1 MTTTTTAPTAP
12 TSAKDL
18 AQNAEKPKG
27 KSAPP
32 VEVLAGARPHAAE
45 PKLDG
50 WRVLIHV
57 AENGVH
63 FYTRTANL
71 VPAALP
77 DHAAELA
84 ENLPA
89 GTWLDAEAVAIEIE
103 DGKVMQT
110 WGNVQ
115 SLLSSQKPVGSEHIT
130 LMAFDLIAH
139 GGIDARALPYEK
151 RRKLL
156 EAIFDSGDWNGIQL
170 VPQIEP
176 TQASLDALL
185 SQGFE
190 GMMLKALDAPYAS
203 GKRGAGWTKLKPTL
217 DADVIITGYT
227 PGKNGFAG
235 MIGAITFG
243 LYNAD
248 GDLLEAGKCSGMSMK
263 MRQTFTDKG
272 EDFIGQP
279 MEIKYQERMP
289 TGGFR
294 SPNFKRMR
302 PDKAA
307 TDCTWD
313 DLG

>member
-1 MTTTTTAPTAP
+1 MTTTLNAAP
-12 TSAKDL
+12 TSAVDL

-27 KSAPP
+27 KTAPP
-32 VEVLAGARPHAAE
+32 VEHLVGARPHTGE

-57 AENGVH
+57 AEDGVH
-63 FYTRTANL
+63 FYTRAANP
-71 VPAALP
+71 VPASLP

-89 GTWLDAEAVAIEIE
+89 GTWLDTEAVAIKIE
-103 DGKVMQT
+103 DMKVMQT
-110 WGNVQ
+110 WGSVQ
-115 SLLSSQKPVGSEHIT
+115 SFMSSAGSHGAEHIT

-139 GGIDARALPYEK
+139 GGIDARALPYTK
-151 RRKLL
+151 RRALL
-156 EAIFDSGDWNGIQL
+156 EQVFDGADWNRIQL
-170 VPQIEP
+170 VPQVAP

-185 SQGFE
+185 AQGFE

-227 PGKNGFAG
+227 DGQNGFAG
-235 MIGAITFG
+235 MIGAVEFG
-243 LYNAD
+243 LINED
-248 GDLLEAGKCSGMSMK
+248 GCLEPAGRCSGMTMK
-263 MRQTFTDKG
+263 MRQKFTESGDAYIDKV
-272 EDFIGQP
+272 

-302 PDKAA
+302 PDKANA
-307 TDCTWD
+307 DCTWEAI
-313 DLG
+313 G